1 MNCKLPRPPLPYWDD
16 PRLME
21 SDLQYFMGV
30 MSAVISTADKKLQ
43 ESLCVN
49 FYWKN
54 DIYHFY
60 SKHEKLTTSI
70 CLSSLYA
77 FRYSMLSRE
86 RLISK
91 VYGSNSSNQRKLKIL
106 FLCKCSI
113 YMVFLHILNTIKYI
127 YIFQLLLYLFYSL
140 FLLHSHYYYSTC
152 ILVTKQS

>member
-1 MNCKLPRPPLPYWDD
+1 MCFFCACCRLFECCLYNYISVGLLLRVIPTLCSLVWVAVMGNC
-16 PRLME
+16 M
-21 SDLQYFMGV
+21 
-30 MSAVISTADKKLQ
+30 ISTADKKLQ

-60 SKHEKLTTSI
+60 SKHEKLPTSI

-91 VYGSNSSNQRKLKIL
+91 VYGSSSSNERKLKIL

-113 YMVFLHILNTIKYI
+113 YMVIFHILNTIKYI

-140 FLLHSHYYYSTC
+140 FLLHSQY
-152 ILVTKQS
+152 